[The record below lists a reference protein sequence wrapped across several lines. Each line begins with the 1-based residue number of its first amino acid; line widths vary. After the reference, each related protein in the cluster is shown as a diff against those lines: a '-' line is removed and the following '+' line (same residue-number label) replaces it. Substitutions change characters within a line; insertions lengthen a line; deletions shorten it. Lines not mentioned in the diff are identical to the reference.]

1 MQVYVKFSV
10 ARYPTNKGTS
20 LLDLTG
26 NTVYGVQWSR
36 IAA

>member
-26 NTVYGVQWSR
+26 NTVYGVQ
-36 IAA
+36 